1 MTTNINFRVDSEV
14 KEQAEAIFKKAGLNT
29 SAALILFLKQA
40 IISIGIPFP
49 IYAEIPNN
57 KTLKAFTEVENDT
70 NVKTY
75 NTPKVLWQEIEQE
88 LEPEGYVTN

>member
-29 SAALILFLKQA
+29 SAALNLFLKQA
-40 IISIGIPFP
+40 IISKGIPFP
-49 IYAEIPNN
+49 IYAEIPNK
-57 KTLKAFTEVENDT
+57 KTLKAFTEVENGI

-75 NTPKVLWQEIEQE
+75 NTPKELWQEIEQE
-88 LEPEGYVTN
+88 LGTEHNVTN

>member
-1 MTTNINFRVDSEV
+1 MLLSLMRWPKRQRE
-14 KEQAEAIFKKAGLNT
+14 
-29 SAALILFLKQA
+29 
-40 IISIGIPFP
+40 GIYYQLLS
-49 IYAEIPNN
+49 IYAEIPNK

-75 NTPKVLWQEIEQE
+75 NTPKELWQEIEQE